1 MYDVVT
7 IGDASEDIF
16 VRPHKFNIEVNRKF
30 ASGKGVSF
38 ELGEKISLDNVFYD
52 IGGSACNS
60 AVSFARQGFVTS
72 IITATGKDSPSEK
85 IWKRLDD
92 EGVDTSNIKSSNS
105 IKTNFSVIFNLE
117 EERTIFVCH
126 GIDDYSLLAPKKSL
140 KTKWVYLCPMGENT
154 TEVENRLI
162 SMASEKGVKIAWNP
176 GSLQIEKG
184 ASEYRAL
191 LKNVRIII
199 LNKEEAFKFINYPV
213 RPVVADVAGAISK
226 IGPKIVVITDGKV
239 GAYCYD
245 GSRSYEVE
253 TLNQERVDA
262 TGAGDSFASAFIGRF
277 FGKKDESFSDQYLI
291 SDALKA
297 GIINSTSVVHQLGAE
312 AGLLSMTDIN
322 NGISENPRMIVEV
335 F

>member
-16 VRPHKFNIEVNRKF
+16 VRPHKFNIEANRKF
-30 ASGKGVSF
+30 ATGKGVSF

-60 AVSFARQGFVTS
+60 AVSFARQGFKTS
-72 IITATGKDSPSEK
+72 IVTATGKDSPSEK

-92 EGVDTSNIKSSNS
+92 EGVDTSNIKSNSS

-154 TEVENRLI
+154 VDIENRLI
-162 SMASEKGVKIAWNP
+162 SMASEKGTKIAWNP
-176 GSLQIEKG
+176 GSLQVEKG
-184 ASEYRAL
+184 ASGYRAL
-191 LKNVRIII
+191 LKNISVII
-199 LNKEEAFKFINYPV
+199 LNREEALKFINYPV
-213 RPVVADVAGAISK
+213 RPTESDVAAAIGK
-226 IGPKIVVITDGKV
+226 LGPKIVVVTDGKK
-239 GAYCYD
+239 GAFCYD
-245 GSRSYEVE
+245 GSRSYKVE
-253 TLNQERVDA
+253 ALNQERVDA

-277 FGKKDESFSDQYLI
+277 IDKDEEDFVDQYLI

-312 AGLLSMTDIN
+312 AGLLSMTEIN
-322 NGISENPRMIVEV
+322 GGISENPRMIVEV